1 MIISDKIYIDCSQ
14 EPLNESILAHLTYK
28 NPEYYAKMN
37 MGLPVRHIPKEI
49 KSYTYDKETRVL
61 AIPRGEAIK
70 LRPFIGNFQY
80 NFSHP
85 EFPENLQYI
94 NNDFELDEYQT
105 GAIKAMT
112 VDGYRQGIIH
122 AVTSAGKSH
131 MILKT
136 IVDLKQRGLVVVHRK
151 LLMKQLLEDI
161 DKYIRDEKGNKIK
174 VGIIGD
180 GKLSVGPITIAL
192 DKTLAKNLNR
202 FRSEFGV
209 AILDECH
216 ICPANTIFELLNSLN
231 TKFRFGFSGTLKR
244 KDQKDFLIYSTF
256 GTVIYTISKDQ
267 LLDKERIVPVEVEVV
282 ETETR
287 FNWDQVV
294 EGLTEA
300 GHKNPTT
307 KARELQNKTIAN
319 DPTRNALILRYV
331 SKLKGKTIVL
341 SNFVAPCYL
350 HQERLLQEF
359 GISSGVITGKD
370 SKEAAESFEAM
381 KHGDLQTIFATVG
394 CVSTGISIS
403 DLDHIVLISP
413 IYTNEAL
420 LHQIRGRLMRMAAG
434 KTKGTLHFFWDK
446 HIFGEFKLNQMLRI
460 MRK

>member
-1 MIISDKIYIDCSQ
+1 MIISDKIYIDCSK
-14 EPLNESILAHLTYK
+14 EPLNDSILAHLTYK

-49 KSYTYDKETRVL
+49 KSYTYDQKTRVL

-70 LRPFIGNFQY
+70 LRPFIGNFEY

-136 IVDLKQRGLVVVHRK
+136 IVDLKQRGVVVVHRK

-161 DKYIRDEKGNKIK
+161 DKYIRDEKGNKIT

-192 DKTLAKNLNR
+192 DKTLAKNIDR

-216 ICPANTIFELLNSLN
+216 ICPANTIFELLNSIN
-231 TKFRFGFSGTLKR
+231 TKYRFGFSGTLKR

-256 GTVIYTISKDQ
+256 GTVIYSITKDQ
-267 LLDKERIVPVEVEVV
+267 LLDKERIVPVEVKVV

-307 KARELQNKTIAN
+307 KARDLQNKTIAG
-319 DPTRNALILRYV
+319 DPQRHRIILNYV
-331 SKLKGKTIVL
+331 RSLQGKTIIL
-341 SNFVAPCYL
+341 SNFVDPCYFL
-350 HQERLLQEF
+350 QKMLLENY
-359 GISSGVITGKD
+359 GIPSGVITGTD
-370 SKEAAESFEAM
+370 SKEAAASYEGM
-381 KHGDLQTIFATVG
+381 KHGDLQIIFATVG

-420 LHQIRGRLMRMAAG
+420 LHQIRGRLMRMAEG
-434 KTKGTLHFFWDK
+434 KIKGTLHFLWDK
-446 HIFGEFKLNQMLRI
+446 HIFGEYKLNQMLRI